1 MGWLRFL
8 PTRLIFS
15 IWVLFRK
22 LYPKWSLIRT
32 CFWSERLGLALD
44 QNMTK
49 YWQRWDSER
58 HVYHRGGGLL
68 RHPCWVTLH
77 SAFLVAHP
85 TSGTAWLGKGVGKGG
100 WVLICKVTLFFMGE
114 GHCFNTGL
122 SYIIPESLYLVGCCK
137 SSGNTPPLHI
147 WHSLRHR
154 RSWAMRTDYSCSRLH
169 VGCTKGTSMCIGRR
183 GAQLPWKQTAL
194 PPFSRWW
201 WWWGYRGLGV
211 AMAGSWDEYLS
222 FCLETTAPVK
232 LRETGVC
239 SQQVVRLC
247 LVTKVLLF

>member
-68 RHPCWVTLH
+68 RHPCWVTSH

-100 WVLICKVTLFFMGE
+100 WVVICKVTLFFMGE

-137 SSGNTPPLHI
+137 SSGNTPPPCISGTHLDTGA
-147 WHSLRHR
+147 LEQCRLTTVAADCT
-154 RSWAMRTDYSCSRLH
+154 WA
-169 VGCTKGTSMCIGRR
+169 
-183 GAQLPWKQTAL
+183 AQKEPQC
-194 PPFSRWW
+194 
-201 WWWGYRGLGV
+201 V
-211 AMAGSWDEYLS
+211 
-222 FCLETTAPVK
+222 
-232 LRETGVC
+232 
-239 SQQVVRLC
+239 
-247 LVTKVLLF
+247 